1 MFLYLCFITLVI
13 IASHNHQVYAAE
25 SIIRVGLIGHGEHG
39 QKGTSLERFI
49 LTHLEESLPYKI
61 EVELFISKLD
71 ATQALARGDI
81 DLVPDLIPNGEDNI
95 HFSIPYYEKSAYVYS
110 HEAIREPTKLTDKT
124 LFVERGNPTKEFL
137 EHFLSSYKIAA
148 KVEETDSLGDL
159 FMSGTSEP
167 DCLIVASSSK
177 LFQFAE
183 KYYALE
189 LGFLGEVVFGIS
201 LQRPDLEVQLNR
213 LIKTGKLRDELFKFS
228 SESLADLK
236 RVRVLSQ
243 LSKASRQVIQDK
255 FYILVDSD
263 YAPYSFWSDTN
274 QHHSGLLVQ
283 TVHQLG
289 SYFTGGL
296 NVIERKASEQNW
308 NLIIDDF
315 ESNPADLVL
324 VSGAKVRA
332 SNLHISRPLAP
343 LDIALFKH
351 ESTSYEDALRIGVI
365 ESDAGHD
372 IGLEFVD
379 NYQDFGYSL
388 KLYTSVRA
396 LKSAYDNGEID
407 ALIHNSKFN
416 ELYYG
421 SSNRILARD
430 YIYFASSNHKL
441 INAIDE
447 LLLYRNNSSQFSEEF
462 IQEAAINSSRLDRH
476 LIEEN
481 NRLKLQGY
489 LYLLIIS
496 LLFSL
501 SYVLY
506 RFHSK
511 SKLHAIYDPLTN
523 VRNRRSFYQRQKLIS
538 QMSGTCIIIDI
549 DDFKSLNDNHGHKVG
564 DEVLIYFAQEL
575 CNSFTQGCTY
585 RLSGDEFFVYIEKE
599 TLCVKGQLERLLG
612 HCELGARGHSRL
624 PKFSFSAG
632 VYCKPAIESDWYDK
646 TDMAMYASKSLG
658 KGKISY
664 FDSKVAASYMRN
676 QFIESN
682 LEQAINNDHLS
693 IVLQPKVDNG
703 SGRIVGVEALAR
715 WQTDKYGLI
724 GPVEFI
730 SVAETLGLIE
740 KLDLHIAK
748 LTIAAVS
755 VLEGT
760 TSLPLNFQASFNF
773 SLDTIADPATIN
785 ILLDIINRYDVCPSS
800 LQIEVTETQLLQ
812 DKFDIAANLNFLKML
827 GFTIALDDF
836 STGNSSIK
844 HLALLPFDCV
854 KLDKELLSLNKE
866 YCGDCSSY
874 FSSVVEMLK
883 QFKLQIVAEGVET
896 KVELEYMK
904 QNGIDLIQ
912 GYYFFKPMPL
922 DELVQLFK
930 RENDSTEHIS

>member
-1 MFLYLCFITLVI
+1 M
-13 IASHNHQVYAAE
+13 
-25 SIIRVGLIGHGEHG
+25 
-39 QKGTSLERFI
+39 
-49 LTHLEESLPYKI
+49 
-61 EVELFISKLD
+61 
-71 ATQALARGDI
+71 
-81 DLVPDLIPNGEDNI
+81 
-95 HFSIPYYEKSAYVYS
+95 
-110 HEAIREPTKLTDKT
+110 
-124 LFVERGNPTKEFL
+124 
-137 EHFLSSYKIAA
+137 
-148 KVEETDSLGDL
+148 
-159 FMSGTSEP
+159 
-167 DCLIVASSSK
+167 
-177 LFQFAE
+177 
-183 KYYALE
+183 
-189 LGFLGEVVFGIS
+189 
-201 LQRPDLEVQLNR
+201 
-213 LIKTGKLRDELFKFS
+213 
-228 SESLADLK
+228 
-236 RVRVLSQ
+236 
-243 LSKASRQVIQDK
+243 
-255 FYILVDSD
+255 
-263 YAPYSFWSDTN
+263 
-274 QHHSGLLVQ
+274 
-283 TVHQLG
+283 
-289 SYFTGGL
+289 
-296 NVIERKASEQNW
+296 
-308 NLIIDDF
+308 
-315 ESNPADLVL
+315 
-324 VSGAKVRA
+324 
-332 SNLHISRPLAP
+332 
-343 LDIALFKH
+343 
-351 ESTSYEDALRIGVI
+351 
-365 ESDAGHD
+365 
-372 IGLEFVD
+372 
-379 NYQDFGYSL
+379 
-388 KLYTSVRA
+388 
-396 LKSAYDNGEID
+396 
-407 ALIHNSKFN
+407 
-416 ELYYG
+416 
-421 SSNRILARD
+421 
-430 YIYFASSNHKL
+430 
-441 INAIDE
+441 
-447 LLLYRNNSSQFSEEF
+447 
-462 IQEAAINSSRLDRH
+462 
-476 LIEEN
+476 
-481 NRLKLQGY
+481 
-489 LYLLIIS
+489 
-496 LLFSL
+496 
-501 SYVLY
+501 
-506 RFHSK
+506 
-511 SKLHAIYDPLTN
+511 
-523 VRNRRSFYQRQKLIS
+523 
-538 QMSGTCIIIDI
+538 
-549 DDFKSLNDNHGHKVG
+549 
-564 DEVLIYFAQEL
+564 
-575 CNSFTQGCTY
+575 
-585 RLSGDEFFVYIEKE
+585 
-599 TLCVKGQLERLLG
+599 QLERE
-612 HCELGARGHSRL
+612 ELGARPVGYLSSVLGRL
-624 PKFSFSAG
+624 
-632 VYCKPAIESDWYDK
+632 ESDWYDK